1 MNSEQLQ
8 RAVDAYLAN
17 GGVIRECVA
26 PEPPPLDPN
35 VVAQLKACAHVTE
48 AARKLNMNTR
58 TVNKLARIT
67 DHEAAEAKRKEQE
80 RERIAAEERAKLEAQ
95 ARQAP
100 AEERRQEANS
110 TSVEAAAPQQP
121 APTTEAPQRLAREC
135 VQISLDEYTVLK
147 DAQRQLIALLNG
159 GVCNWEGYAAAM
171 EQLEQEA
178 A

>member
-67 DHEAAEAKRKEQE
+67 GHEFAGYDKASMQRLRIDDKRMLAVIRGKGGTISQNQLCKMLSIT
-80 RERIAAEERAKLEAQ
+80 RARLRRIARENHLNINSRPG
-95 ARQAP
+95 RDG
-100 AEERRQEANS
+100 AN
-110 TSVEAAAPQQP
+110 A
-121 APTTEAPQRLAREC
+121 
-135 VQISLDEYTVLK
+135 
-147 DAQRQLIALLNG
+147 
-159 GVCNWEGYAAAM
+159 
-171 EQLEQEA
+171 
-178 A
+178 

>member
-67 DHEAAEAKRKEQE
+67 GHEFAGYDKASMQRRRSEE
-80 RERIAAEERAKLEAQ
+80 RTMVPTIRAQAGKISQNQLSKMLGISRNRLRRIASEHRININSRA
-95 ARQAP
+95 
-100 AEERRQEANS
+100 
-110 TSVEAAAPQQP
+110 
-121 APTTEAPQRLAREC
+121 
-135 VQISLDEYTVLK
+135 
-147 DAQRQLIALLNG
+147 G
-159 GVCNWEGYAAAM
+159 
-171 EQLEQEA
+171 
-178 A
+178 